1 MQTYKMQD
9 RIEKQGLP
17 KGLEVNFLVPYQ
29 TVDEIKDL
37 LGLSSFNKNFSKML
51 ELNTS
56 LDFVTEDTP
65 KSYIS
70 DLLTFLFSDLDFYSQ
85 GGKMS
90 RYSCIT
96 VGKRELEGSVYLYKK
111 LKETLYLDL
120 SKIEYEKR
128 ELGGMKIRNS
138 QDCISHIIAS
148 NPLREDGI
156 VSNDYSVATDLFAV
170 NCIYELPVKSSFN
183 NYKEVDGTLTKYIFP
198 FTAIIPIVPYT
209 KDDLSTDKTKP
220 KLVCVFKQ
228 YIIFDNGYVYVNK
241 DLELG
246 VSDELITYYQ
256 DTLPNPYFKY
266 SNYIIV

>member
-9 RIEKQGLP
+9 REDKVGLP
-17 KGLEVNFLVPYQ
+17 TGLEVNFLVPYQ

-56 LDFVTEDTP
+56 LDFVTEGTP

-90 RYSCIT
+90 RYGCIT

-120 SKIEYEKR
+120 SKIEHERR

-156 VSNDYSVATDLFAV
+156 VSNDYSVETDLFAV

-183 NYKEVDGTLTKYIFP
+183 NYKEEDGKLSKYIFP
-198 FTAIIPIVPYT
+198 FTSIIPVVPYT
-209 KDDLSTDKTKP
+209 KEDLSTDKEKP
-220 KLVCVFKQ
+220 KIVSVFKQ

-241 DLELG
+241 EVELS
-246 VSDELITYYQ
+246 VNDELIKYYQ
-256 DTLPNPYFKY
+256 DVLPTPYFEY
-266 SNYIIV
+266 SNYIVI